1 MKTACNNRFLHN
13 REIAPSPTWQRS
25 PIVPLLA
32 SGLSSPSLS
41 DLAMRLADKERAMQR
56 AMLASYSL
64 TRSFRLPEKLEF
76 CRLAAEW
83 KQETYWDSSV
93 TQKILHPS
101 YQQIIGMGP
110 IAVGWILQA
119 LRHDADFWFD
129 ALTAITGEQP
139 VPIEHAGDIQAMAN
153 DWLEWGRHNGYDC

>member
-1 MKTACNNRFLHN
+1 MTTTYNSRFLHN
-13 REIAPSPTWQRS
+13 REIAPLPTWQRS
-25 PIVPLLA
+25 PVVPLLV
-32 SGLSSPSLS
+32 GGHSSPSLS
-41 DLAMRLADKERAMQR
+41 DLSKRLEKREI
-56 AMLASYSL
+56 AMLATYSI
-64 TRSFRLPEKLEF
+64 TRSFRLPAKMEF
-76 CRLAAEW
+76 CRLAVEW

-119 LRHDADFWFD
+119 LRQDADFWFD

-139 VPIEHAGDIQAMAN
+139 VMIEHAGDIQAMAN
-153 DWLEWGRHNGYDC
+153 DWLKWGRHNGYDC

>member
-1 MKTACNNRFLHN
+1 MTTASNNRFLHN
-13 REIAPSPTWQRS
+13 REIAPAPTWQRA

-32 SGLSSPSLS
+32 SGKSSPSLS
-41 DLAMRLADKERAMQR
+41 DLSARLADKERAM
-56 AMLASYSL
+56 LASYSV
-64 TRSFRLPEKLEF
+64 TRSFRLPAKMEF

-93 TQKILHPS
+93 TQKILHPC

-119 LRHDADFWFD
+119 LRQDADFWFD